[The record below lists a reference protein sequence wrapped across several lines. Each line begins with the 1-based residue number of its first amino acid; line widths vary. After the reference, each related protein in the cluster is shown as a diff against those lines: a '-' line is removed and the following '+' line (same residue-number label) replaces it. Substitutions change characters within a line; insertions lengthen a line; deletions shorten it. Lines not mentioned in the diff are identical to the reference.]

1 MSIRHFFIAAAAV
14 VFGAG
19 AASAQDLDWK
29 IIQEVQSELRTERQA
44 VVAENLP
51 LSNDEATR
59 FWPVYKAYR
68 AEMDPVGDRLAKLL
82 LAYARNVEQMND
94 TRAEA
99 FFQEWLSIERARGM
113 VRDKFVPRV
122 REVLPPSKAVRFF
135 QIENKINALIDLS
148 LAAEVPLV
156 PIGTTEPAKKE

>member
-1 MSIRHFFIAAAAV
+1 MRIDRFIVGACALLIGAA
-14 VFGAG
+14 
-19 AASAQDLDWK
+19 AASAQDTDWK
-29 IIQEVQSELRTERQA
+29 VIQEVQAELRTERQA

-51 LSNDEATR
+51 LTNEEATR
-59 FWPVYKAYR
+59 FWPIYKAYR

-94 TRAEA
+94 TKADA
-99 FFQEWLSIERARGM
+99 FFQEWLSVERARAM

-135 QIENKINALIDLS
+135 QIENKITNLVDLS
-148 LAAEVPLV
+148 LSAEVPLV
-156 PIGTTEPAKKE
+156 PIPANEPPKK